1 MQSGSFKDN
10 LKQRDRQE
18 SSDKETYPWQN
29 FEEDHER
36 LMLLKWTADLTHTVR
51 KLAVNTM
58 GYS

>member
-36 LMLLKWTADLTHTVR
+36 LMLLK
-51 KLAVNTM
+51 
-58 GYS
+58 